1 MREKS
6 NQTHFF
12 WEIQRRG
19 LKPYQTNL
27 NEAEIWQASISE
39 VGDSMGKIALLFFIF
54 ILSEIRSLWMA
65 WSLEL
70 KFFAYPLV
78 LLTLV

>member
-39 VGDSMGKIALLFFIF
+39 VGDSMGKIALFIFIF